1 MPKYVDDIFLIIG
14 SFEKYWKHGV
24 EPYQK
29 LGVQMFFRNIWVLVL
44 WLKVT
49 SIGWVKIFLN
59 ACGGLK
65 YLYMLAVF
73 LS

>member
-14 SFEKYWKHGV
+14 SFEKYWKHDV

-29 LGVQMFFRNIWVLVL
+29 LGVQMVFRNLWVLEL

-49 SIGWVKIFLN
+49 SIGWVKIFVY
-59 ACGGLK
+59 A
-65 YLYMLAVF
+65 
-73 LS
+73 